1 MVMRL
6 CINII
11 VAGFDVTSHLWC
23 INRHARILFSRN
35 EATMF
40 CGRKSSVLTTSV
52 ASVNIEENHHRSSG
66 SDRPSKKNS
75 TGQPRQ
81 SAAACIELLRS
92 HDQSYQ
98 IVLRLW
104 FYWLLLNFYG
114 LIGCREQLE
123 NNARIIHGEQI
134 QMVAR
139 GVFRVSQT
147 TTTTKRW
154 EISLQR
160 FNKSFYLSSPCCK
173 QRCCYVCPS
182 HSGLFIVY
190 LRKTYHRYPSIRFT
204 RPTA

>member
-1 MVMRL
+1 M
-6 CINII
+6 
-11 VAGFDVTSHLWC
+11 W
-23 INRHARILFSRN
+23 RHTCDA
-35 EATMF
+35 
-40 CGRKSSVLTTSV
+40 
-52 ASVNIEENHHRSSG
+52 
-66 SDRPSKKNS
+66 S
-75 TGQPRQ
+75 TGMRVFCSAGTRPQCFVGGRVRSWRRVSPVSTLKRTRD
-81 SAAACIELLRS
+81 AAAIVPARRTAQVSQPAAARIELLRS
-92 HDQSYQ
+92 HDQSYR